1 MVAEDGFLAFNGAN
15 VSSWNDYFKEAVEAV
30 GADSGFIDETI
41 AKQTE
46 KRDAYIAMMEKYFAR
61 VESVI
66 LPNNWHYTE
75 ASELVEKMKDYY
87 EGQEKTIARYEDK
100 LLAYFREKIEKN
112 GEFTVET
119 RSQFW
124 HCYKK

>member
-1 MVAEDGFLAFNGAN
+1 MDKLPENVEVKLEFADLETEQTWDEIDATGEYDIVVAHYI
-15 VSSWNDYFKEAVEAV
+15 DYE
-30 GADSGFIDETI
+30 
-41 AKQTE
+41 
-46 KRDAYIAMMEKYFAR
+46 
-61 VESVI
+61 
-66 LPNNWHYTE
+66 
-75 ASELVEKMKDYY
+75 MKDYY

-100 LLAYFREKIEKN
+100 LLAYFQEKIEKN